1 MINVLFKSTTLFYT
15 IFLLFASNAAK
26 FGNAQQASSQRFG
39 YNEAIKLFTD
49 GNFDCNLD
57 GILQFWDMVKSDT
70 FKLCDTTYFLNQQRI
85 ESCKE
90 GTATY
95 TREKANACST
105 EEDCKNLGDIAGEAV
120 SDRFCQVV
128 NSVSIPST
136 FFPMGCQRTANRE
149 CNIEGKLTIESLA
162 NSGQCGTV
170 SLPLTEARNLALQS
184 ECREFV
190 RDWARTSLLP

>member
-1 MINVLFKSTTLFYT
+1 MHNKLHPRDLVTMKL
-15 IFLLFASNAAK
+15 
-26 FGNAQQASSQRFG
+26 
-39 YNEAIKLFTD
+39 KLFTD

-95 TREKANACST
+95 TREKANVCST
-105 EEDCKNLGDIAGEAV
+105 DEDCKNLGDIAGKAV

-128 NSVSIPST
+128 NSADIPSN
-136 FFPMGCQRTANRE
+136 FSQWVVKE
-149 CNIEGKLTIESLA
+149 LLIENVTLRAS
-162 NSGQCGTV
+162 
-170 SLPLTEARNLALQS
+170 
-184 ECREFV
+184 
-190 RDWARTSLLP
+190 